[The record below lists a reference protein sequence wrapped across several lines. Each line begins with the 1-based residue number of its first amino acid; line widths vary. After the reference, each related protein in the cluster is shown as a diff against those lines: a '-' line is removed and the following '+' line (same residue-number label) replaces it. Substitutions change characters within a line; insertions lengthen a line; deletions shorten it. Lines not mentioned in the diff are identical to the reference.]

1 MKRLS
6 ILVTVVL
13 VLAVP
18 VIAAA
23 APADVSAENKAAA
36 RELFARGVAFL
47 ESGEPA
53 RAARALEQARAL
65 APFAVVLYNLGVAY
79 ERLGQVVEASET
91 FRAVVDEPGQ
101 LNPERV
107 AAAQRKL
114 ATLAARIGHLAIASE
129 PEGATVRIDGAD
141 VGTAPLDDV
150 RLKQGTHFVEA
161 SLRGHLPDRR
171 VVAVE
176 GGKRATVTLTLAP
189 TTSGLGQIWVRSP
202 LPAAEVWLDGRQVG
216 STPLS
221 SSLPVAAGTHRVELR
236 RDGYFPA
243 EREVQVQAGAIAEV
257 ALRPTPDEAASTRGT
272 LALVA
277 EEDDLLVTV
286 DGARHGIYDGPIALP
301 PGPHEITVERGG
313 FEPAVLRVNI
323 EPGETTER
331 RALLLPTAERIA
343 DREGQRRVHAIAG
356 WVTGGLGLVAL
367 GAGVGFTVY
376 NEGELQ
382 SLESEFQEALD
393 GGFCDTSTAR
403 FDEGRCNDLAERRDG
418 RPGLRPVGYTLI
430 GVGGAALIAG
440 VVVLVTS
447 PPSYAVDVDEPVFSA
462 VQPFGGPLAEGGLMM
477 GLGGRF

>member
-141 VGTAPLDDV
+141 VGL
-150 RLKQGTHFVEA
+150 
-161 SLRGHLPDRR
+161 SLIH
-171 VVAVE
+171 
-176 GGKRATVTLTLAP
+176 
-189 TTSGLGQIWVRSP
+189 I
-202 LPAAEVWLDGRQVG
+202 
-216 STPLS
+216 
-221 SSLPVAAGTHRVELR
+221 
-236 RDGYFPA
+236 
-243 EREVQVQAGAIAEV
+243 
-257 ALRPTPDEAASTRGT
+257 
-272 LALVA
+272 
-277 EEDDLLVTV
+277 
-286 DGARHGIYDGPIALP
+286 
-301 PGPHEITVERGG
+301 
-313 FEPAVLRVNI
+313 
-323 EPGETTER
+323 
-331 RALLLPTAERIA
+331 
-343 DREGQRRVHAIAG
+343 
-356 WVTGGLGLVAL
+356 
-367 GAGVGFTVY
+367 
-376 NEGELQ
+376 
-382 SLESEFQEALD
+382 
-393 GGFCDTSTAR
+393 
-403 FDEGRCNDLAERRDG
+403 
-418 RPGLRPVGYTLI
+418 
-430 GVGGAALIAG
+430 
-440 VVVLVTS
+440 
-447 PPSYAVDVDEPVFSA
+447 
-462 VQPFGGPLAEGGLMM
+462 
-477 GLGGRF
+477 